1 MNSNISRRDFLKVS
15 GVTAVAAGAG
25 STALRSLTRRASTP
39 AQTKS
44 DRMVASTCLQCP
56 GGCGILVRVVDGR
69 AVKIEGNP
77 ASANN
82 LGKICPKGQAGLQ
95 FLYDPD
101 RIKGPMKRTGE
112 RGSGQYEQISWD
124 QAIKEVAVRLKDI
137 REGAGPHTLAM
148 LSGRNRGSAH
158 HIHGYWRA
166 VYGSPNDVGHGSIC
180 EDAGPNAHMLT
191 QGYWHYVGYDWDN
204 VNYAIVFGGSML
216 EAWRPTTRMLRAWGH
231 MRQGGPTRGK
241 IVVVD
246 PRLSVTAAKADE
258 WIPIKRGTDAAFA
271 LGLAHVI
278 IKEGLYDADFVAEHT
293 FGFEE
298 WTGDDGVTHMGW
310 KDLVL
315 RDYAPDKVEKIT
327 GVPAK
332 TTTRIAREFATSGPS
347 LASGCRGNSMQTNG
361 TYNRMAAHSLTA
373 LMGGIDRPG
382 GILSQRN
389 PPLKNLHDFEVMD
402 EIAEKGNAQPRIDHA
417 GTRRFPIAPGK
428 VYQEMPDSILN
439 EDPYKLNA
447 VLMYYTDPLSS
458 LPESGKA
465 REAFM
470 KVPFIVSFSPFWSE
484 GTSISDYIL
493 PDDTYLERWHDDVI
507 YPSLGFEH
515 YTVRQPVVEKVF
527 DTRST
532 FTVLIQLAKA
542 IGGSMADSFARF
554 ETGQDI
560 IKWRTEG
567 VWEMGEGNITADTHE
582 AWWNKFLEVGVWQNP
597 PYRFG
602 EWERVF
608 KGNFGT
614 PSGRFEFFSQN
625 MKNFLEGVTDGSEAD
640 LDKLLDELKI
650 NARGDEVFMPHHEP
664 PREAGDPG
672 EYPFQL
678 IHFKTIAHAEGRG
691 ANVPWLQEIF
701 GTHVG
706 KRWSTWVEINPDT
719 AQELDISDGDMVWV
733 ESPVGKIE
741 VTAVL
746 YPGTQPGI
754 VHIPFE
760 PKNSSA
766 GRWSGVHSNVNEI
779 VVHDND
785 IMSGTEAWH
794 TTRVKVYKA

>member
-1 MNSNISRRDFLKVS
+1 
-15 GVTAVAAGAG
+15 
-25 STALRSLTRRASTP
+25 
-39 AQTKS
+39 
-44 DRMVASTCLQCP
+44 
-56 GGCGILVRVVDGR
+56 VDGR

-82 LGKICPKGQAGLQ
+82 AGKLCPKGQAGLQ

-101 RIKGPMKRTGE
+101 RIKGPMRRVGE

-124 QAIKEVAVRLKDI
+124 VAIQEVAERLNEI
-137 REGAGPHTLAM
+137 REGDGPHTLAM

-191 QGYWHYVGYDWDN
+191 QGTWHYVGYDWDN
-204 VNYAIVFGGSML
+204 VNYAIIFGGSML
-216 EAWRPTTRMLRAWGH
+216 EAWRPTTRMLRAYGH
-231 MRQGGPTRGK
+231 LRGGRPTAAK

-246 PRLSVTAAKADE
+246 PRLSITAAKADE

-278 IKEGLYDADFVAEHT
+278 IDEGLYDNDFVAEHT

-298 WTGDDGVTHMGW
+298 WEDEDGVTHMGW

-315 RDYAPDKVEKIT
+315 GDYSPEAVEEIT
-327 GVPAK
+327 GIPAE
-332 TTTRIAREFATSGPS
+332 TTVRIAREFATTTPA

-361 TYNRMAAHSLTA
+361 TYNRMAVHSLTA
-373 LMGGIDRPG
+373 LVGGIDQPG
-382 GILSQRN
+382 GILTQKN
-389 PPLKNLHDFEVMD
+389 PPLKSLHDFEVMD
-402 EIAEKGNAQPRIDHA
+402 GIAEAGNAMPRIDHA

-428 VYQEMPDSILN
+428 VFQEMPDSILN
-439 EDPYKLNA
+439 EDPYPLNA
-447 VLMYYTDPLSS
+447 VLFYYTDPLSS
-458 LPESGKA
+458 LPEAGKA

-470 KVPFIVSFSPFWSE
+470 KVPFLVSFSPYWSE

-515 YTVRQPVVEKVF
+515 YTIRQPVVERVF

-532 FTVLIQLAKA
+532 FTVFIQLARA
-542 IGGSMADSFARF
+542 MGGSMAESFP
-554 ETGQDI
+554 ESIQTGEDI
-560 IKWRTEG
+560 IKYRTEG
-567 VWEMGEGNITADTHE
+567 IWEAGFGSISADSHE
-582 AWWNKFLEVGVWQNP
+582 EWWDEFKRVGVWQNP
-597 PYRFG
+597 PYDFG
-602 EWERVF
+602 EWDRVF
-608 KGNFGT
+608 ANT

-625 MKNFLEGVTDGSEAD
+625 MKSMLEGVTDGSEAD
-640 LDKLLDELKI
+640 LNVLLDELSI
-650 NARGDEVFMPHHEP
+650 NARGDEVFMPHHET
-664 PREAGDPG
+664 PREHGDPD
-672 EYPFQL
+672 EYPLQL
-678 IHFKTIAHAEGRG
+678 IHYKTMPHAEGRG
-691 ANVPWLQEIF
+691 ANIPWLQEIF
-701 GTHVG
+701 GHHVSQSWG
-706 KRWSTWVEINPDT
+706 TWVELNPDT
-719 AQELDISDGDMVWV
+719 ARELGISSGDMVWV
-733 ESPVGKIE
+733 ESPIDRMQVP
-741 VTAVL
+741 AVI
-746 YPGTQPGI
+746 YPGTRPEI

-760 PKNSSA
+760 PSNGSA
-766 GRWSGVHSNVNEI
+766 GRWAGVHANVNNI

-794 TTRVKVYKA
+794 TTRVKVYRA